1 MEQPAIG
8 RRAML
13 GAIAAAAGGA
23 ILGGCAAAKPAAGA
37 TSAGASGTRPPYVR
51 TISLAQWSL
60 HRAVESGQ
68 TNTLG
73 FAPAARRI
81 YGIGAIEYVS
91 TLYGADP
98 GDAAYARQLRGI
110 CDGEGVRS
118 NLIMIDAEGDLGDPD
133 PALRARAVERHA
145 RWLEPAAALGCF
157 CIRVNARSSG
167 TPDEQRARCAEGI
180 AALAERAKALKLDII
195 VENHGGISSDGAW
208 MASLMRAIGRPDV
221 GTLPDFGNFRLSR
234 TQNYDRYEGIRQM
247 LPWARDVSA
256 KTYDF
261 DEAGNETTIDY
272 ARMFALLDAAGYSGP
287 VGIEYE
293 GKRLSERDGILATKR
308 LVERFGARA

>member
-1 MEQPAIG
+1 
-8 RRAML
+8 
-13 GAIAAAAGGA
+13 
-23 ILGGCAAAKPAAGA
+23 
-37 TSAGASGTRPPYVR
+37 
-51 TISLAQWSL
+51 
-60 HRAVESGQ
+60 
-68 TNTLG
+68 
-73 FAPAARRI
+73 
-81 YGIGAIEYVS
+81 
-91 TLYGADP
+91 
-98 GDAAYARQLRGI
+98 
-110 CDGEGVRS
+110 
-118 NLIMIDAEGDLGDPD
+118 
-133 PALRARAVERHA
+133 
-145 RWLEPAAALGCF
+145 
-157 CIRVNARSSG
+157 
-167 TPDEQRARCAEGI
+167 
-180 AALAERAKALKLDII
+180 
-195 VENHGGISSDGAW
+195 

-234 TQNYDRYEGIRQM
+234 TQSYDRYEGIRQM